1 MSIIIHRPHP
11 YQDAHPSNPSGLP
24 RNQVRVAKARVFMGE
39 TAPSPLRSYQIVW
52 MVRLRMLGLL
62 DHLESWASLSL
73 GSGMGSPWKLSL
85 SLSGFRY
92 GITLKV
98 EPLFLGSGMG
108 LPYPSVGSPWKLDLD
123 MMPAR
128 RCDFLLCKKSDR
140 IKKKS
145 SPISFMAI

>member
-1 MSIIIHRPHP
+1 MRGNSPLRSIPCHVNHHSQAPPIARYSPIQSKRP
-11 YQDAHPSNPSGLP
+11 ASESGQGCQGASLL
-24 RNQVRVAKARVFMGE
+24 MGE

-62 DHLESWASLSL
+62 DHLESWASL
-73 GSGMGSPWKLSL
+73 P
-85 SLSGFRY
+85 GFRY

-108 LPYPSVGSPWKLDLD
+108 LPYPSMGSPWKLDLD

-128 RCDFLLCKKSDR
+128 RCDFLLCKKKR
-140 IKKKS
+140 
-145 SPISFMAI
+145 

>member
-24 RNQVRVAKARVFMGE
+24 RHQVRVAKARVFMGE

-62 DHLESWASLSL
+62 DHLESRA
-73 GSGMGSPWKLSL
+73 

-108 LPYPSVGSPWKLDLD
+108 LPQEWDCLIRAWDHLESWAWIWCPRVG
-123 MMPAR
+123 AI
-128 RCDFLLCKKSDR
+128 FYYVKK
-140 IKKKS
+140 
-145 SPISFMAI
+145 AIE

>member
-24 RNQVRVAKARVFMGE
+24 RHQVRVAKARVFMGE

-62 DHLESWASLSL
+62 DHLESWASLS
-73 GSGMGSPWKLSL
+73 
-85 SLSGFRY
+85 GFRN
-92 GITLKV
+92 GIT
-98 EPLFLGSGMG
+98 SGMG
-108 LPYPSVGSPWKLDLD
+108 LPYPSMGSPWKLGLN

-140 IKKKS
+140 IKKIKS
-145 SPISFMAI
+145 YIIYGNLDNIKNC

>member
-62 DHLESWASLSL
+62 DHLESRASLC
-73 GSGMGSPWKLSL
+73 
-85 SLSGFRY
+85 GFRY

-108 LPYPSVGSPWKLDLD
+108 LPYPSMGSPWKLGLN

-140 IKKKS
+140 IKNKS